1 MAEYLDLPMRV
12 PQGRAVPVRVKLL
25 DVRSRA
31 PRTGLRDVRVLLHAS
46 PGGPRGE
53 VVATEVGDGVYE
65 ARIVPGQV
73 GIHYLF
79 LSIPSAR
86 VKANDL
92 PFRGILV
99 EEPRTQAPQASG
111 PS

>member
-1 MAEYLDLPMRV
+1 
-12 PQGRAVPVRVKLL
+12 VRL
-25 DVRSRA
+25 
-31 PRTGLRDVRVLLHAS
+31 LLHAS

-53 VVATEVGDGVYE
+53 VIATEVGDGVYE
-65 ARIVPGQV
+65 ARIVPGQT

-79 LSIPSAR
+79 LSIPSAK

-99 EEPRTQAPQASG
+99 EEPRTPAPQATG